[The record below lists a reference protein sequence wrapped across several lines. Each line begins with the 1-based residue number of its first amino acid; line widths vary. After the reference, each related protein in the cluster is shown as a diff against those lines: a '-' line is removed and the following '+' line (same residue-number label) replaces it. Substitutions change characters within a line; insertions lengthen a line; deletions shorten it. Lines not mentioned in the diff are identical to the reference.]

1 MYIEAVYF
9 TDSFLNIQTT
19 LEEYL
24 NTVDCGITEFY
35 NLVRAAQHEPND
47 PYVTMFIDCLL
58 ASADYESF
66 YKVMAREGSKSAAKR
81 AVRNIAADAKAES
94 KSPGKSPKARSENS
108 KWGEDD
114 DEGDKKSYK

>member
-1 MYIEAVYF
+1 
-9 TDSFLNIQTT
+9 
-19 LEEYL
+19 
-24 NTVDCGITEFY
+24 
-35 NLVRAAQHEPND
+35 
-47 PYVTMFIDCLL
+47 MFIDCLL